1 MFVVTVTFEAKPEHA
16 DAFLSRVRRQA
27 ADSLTRES
35 GCLRFD
41 VCTDPERPGRVFL
54 YELYA
59 SRAAFEAH
67 LESDHFRAFDR
78 EVASWLEAKTIETWE
93 LRP

>member
-1 MFVVTVTFEAKPEHA
+1 MFVVTVTFEAAPEHA
-16 DAFLSRVRRQA
+16 EAFLARVRRQA
-27 ADSLTRES
+27 TDSLTRET

-41 VCTDPERPGRVFL
+41 VCTDPERPGRLFL

-59 SRAAFEAH
+59 SRAAFDAH
-67 LESDHFRAFDR
+67 LASDHFRAFDR
-78 EVASWLEAKTIETWE
+78 EAAAWVTARTIETWE